1 MTKSRAF
8 TSTSQI
14 IEALGGNAATAALTG
29 RRPSAVSNWRR
40 SDHFP
45 ANTYVTLRDA
55 LAALGFEAPDWLW
68 DMGRRA
74 HRKPRRAKTD
84 AIIAAA

>member
-1 MTKSRAF
+1 MSNKRAF

-14 IEALGGNAATAALTG
+14 IQALGGSAATAALTG

-40 SDHFP
+40 NDHFP

-55 LAALGFEAPDWLW
+55 LAALELEAPDWLW
-68 DMGRRA
+68 DMGPRA
-74 HRKPRRAKTD
+74 HRKPRRPKTD
-84 AIIAAA
+84 AIAAA